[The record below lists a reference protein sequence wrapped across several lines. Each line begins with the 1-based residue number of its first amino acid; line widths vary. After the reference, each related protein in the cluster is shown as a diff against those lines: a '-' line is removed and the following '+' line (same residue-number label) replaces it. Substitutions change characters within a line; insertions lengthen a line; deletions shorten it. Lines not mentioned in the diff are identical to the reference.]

1 MRLFIGIGLSQAAR
15 REVERI
21 MSIISDMAPGRYV
34 RGDMLHIT
42 LAFPG
47 ETSESELD
55 SVRAAM
61 EDAAP
66 GISPFELKLS
76 APGYFGKADNAILYC
91 GTAPSEDLENAAG
104 AVREQLRLRNIAFDP
119 KPFRAHITLA
129 RHVRTNPEA
138 LRLPV
143 KPVAFAASEFTLF
156 YSHRVNGVLT
166 YTPVYSVGFSRK
178 RSLD

>member
-1 MRLFIGIGLSQAAR
+1 MRLFIGIELSQAAR

-21 MSIISDMAPGRYV
+21 MSIMSDTAPGRYV

-55 SVRAAM
+55 RVRSAM
-61 EDAAP
+61 EDAAL
-66 GISPFELKLS
+66 GISPFDLKLS
-76 APGYFGKADNAILYC
+76 APGYFGKADKAILYC
-91 GTAPSEDLENAAG
+91 GTAPSEELENAAG
-104 AVREQLRLRNIAFDP
+104 AVREQLRLRDIAFDP
-119 KPFRAHITLA
+119 KPFRAHITMA
-129 RHVRTNPEA
+129 RHVRTNPKT

-143 KPVAFAASEFTLF
+143 KPVAFAASGLTLF
-156 YSHRVNGVLT
+156 HSHRVNGVLT
-166 YTPVYSVGFSRK
+166 YTPVYRVGFSRE